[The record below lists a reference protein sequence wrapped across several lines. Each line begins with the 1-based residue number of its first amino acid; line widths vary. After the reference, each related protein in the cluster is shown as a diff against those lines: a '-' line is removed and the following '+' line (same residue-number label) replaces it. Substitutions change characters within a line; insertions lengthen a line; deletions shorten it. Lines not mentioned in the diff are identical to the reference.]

1 MRRLGLT
8 AAGLLLAATGCAQ
21 LAQQQDTLAPRAP
34 APTAPQVLT
43 PAPSAPINS
52 APAATSREPG
62 AAAEA
67 STAGRASGTAAGS
80 GAGGASGTAAGSGAG
95 GASGTAALPG
105 AGGASGAAAGS
116 GAGGASGTAAG
127 FGAGVAS
134 GAASTRGG
142 AASREGVSSRPPDAA
157 SSAEASAGA
166 SASAAAKPTAVAVEP
181 TLARVLLQPMQHEY
195 ETWNNCAPVTAEMV
209 LSYYG
214 ILKRQ
219 TDIAPVLRPHPKNF
233 SVRMDQIAAYLDQ
246 FGLEAQP
253 LIGGT
258 LAQLKALA
266 SNGIPVVVED
276 QLSLQED
283 YGHFRV
289 VRGFDDGAGVLV
301 FGDSYYGP
309 TNRLSYSLYQEL
321 WKRHNYGFMPVFK
334 PAQRP
339 LVQAIL
345 GGELDPAYNAERA
358 LNDARLAVSARPD
371 DGFAWLNLGSDL
383 YRAGQLQDARI
394 AWERAQKLQLTGRTL
409 WYTIWPAAV
418 YNQLGDFQQ
427 AMHVVAIPL
436 ATDPNNAEA
445 LLEQGNAYLGL
456 GNKDRAR
463 ADYSLAAEVDPSL
476 LPARQALDRL
486 KTAA

>member
-1 MRRLGLT
+1 MRRLGLS
-8 AAGLLLAATGCAQ
+8 AVVLLLAATGCSQ

-34 APTAPQVLT
+34 APTAPQALT
-43 PAPSAPINS
+43 PSAS
-52 APAATSREPG
+52 AQPGPASEALTPVG
-62 AAAEA
+62 AA
-67 STAGRASGTAAGS
+67 SSQASGTAATP
-80 GAGGASGTAAGSGAG
+80 ANTVAN
-95 GASGTAALPG
+95 
-105 AGGASGAAAGS
+105 ASGAAAIS
-116 GAGGASGTAAG
+116 GNAGTTGASATTSASQSAA
-127 FGAGVAS
+127 
-134 GAASTRGG
+134 
-142 AASREGVSSRPPDAA
+142 PA
-157 SSAEASAGA
+157 SSAQA
-166 SASAAAKPTAVAVEP
+166 SASPAASAKPTAPAIAVAP
-181 TLARVLLQPMQHEY
+181 TATRALLQPMQHEY

-233 SVRMDQIAAYLDQ
+233 SVRMDQIAGYLDQ
-246 FGLEAQP
+246 FGLQAQP

-258 LAQLKALA
+258 LLQLKALA

-289 VRGFDDGAGVLV
+289 VRGFDDGAGVLI

-345 GGELDPAYNAERA
+345 AGDLDPAYNADRA

-383 YRAGQLQDARI
+383 YRAGQLQDARA
-394 AWERAQKLQLTGRTL
+394 AWERAQKLQLTARTL

-427 AMHVVAIPL
+427 AMQVVAIPL

-486 KTAA
+486 KPAA